1 MIDERDMFKKAL
13 AEAMYQ
19 KYDCELAKA
28 NNGID
33 ISCSKRHYLRLSAIL
48 GFNVGNAKR
57 FSKRLL
63 AAILAAA
70 LLLTGCT
77 VYAYR
82 TEIKEF
88 FVEIYEKHIRVTYDT
103 DKNNLMGKNIEKVY
117 RATYIP
123 EGYELVKNKNTHL
136 YVYYEW
142 QNSNGDIIALQQKA
156 FDGMRLYVDAEDGS
170 TEIINCG
177 KYKIYFRVF
186 QNLYYYIWDD
196 GNYVFTLESNVEVLD
211 TEIFKIIDGIKC
223 MG

>member
-28 NNGID
+28 NNEID

-103 DKNNLMGKNIEKVY
+103 DKNNLMGKNIAKAY

-123 EGYELVKNKNTHL
+123 EGYELVKESNTSLHISYRWEDSNKNVITL
-136 YVYYEW
+136 K
-142 QNSNGDIIALQQKA
+142 QKV
-156 FDGMRLYVDAEDGS
+156 FDGTEFFVDAEHGN
-170 TEIINCG
+170 TEIINYQQ
-177 KYKIYFRVF
+177 YKIYFRELD
-186 QNLYYYIWDD
+186 NSYHYIWNEGEYALRLKTTVRLTNDE
-196 GNYVFTLESNVEVLD
+196 L
-211 TEIFKIIDGIKC
+211 FKIISGIV
-223 MG
+223 

>member
-13 AEAMYQ
+13 SEAMSQ

-33 ISCSKRHYLRLSAIL
+33 ISCSKSHYLRLSAIL

-123 EGYELVKNKNTHL
+123 EGYELVKESNTSLHIS
-136 YVYYEW
+136 YRWEDFNG
-142 QNSNGDIIALQQKA
+142 NSIILQQKNLDITS
-156 FDGMRLYVDAEDGS
+156 FLLDAESGNTKILDCD
-170 TEIINCG
+170 E
-177 KYKIYFRVF
+177 YKVYCRFIDNSYH
-186 QNLYYYIWDD
+186 YIWNYDY
-196 GNYVFTLESNVEVLD
+196 YVFVLESKVELDNDVL
-211 TEIFKIIDGIKC
+211 FRIIYGIK
-223 MG
+223 

>member
-13 AEAMYQ
+13 AEAMFQ

-28 NNGID
+28 NNEID

-103 DKNNLMGKNIEKVY
+103 DKNNLMGKNITKAY

-123 EGYELVKNKNTHL
+123 EGYELVEEVNTKVDVSYKWKDL
-136 YVYYEW
+136 
-142 QNSNGDIIALQQKA
+142 NGNIIILQQKV
-156 FDGMRLYVDAEDGS
+156 FDGTGFFVDAEQGN
-170 TEIINCG
+170 TCIINCEQ
-177 KYKIYFRVF
+177 YEVYCRVIDV
-186 QNLYYYIWDD
+186 LYYYIWTNQD
-196 GNYVFTLESNVEVLD
+196 YVFTLTSTTQLSNNKLL
-211 TEIFKIIDGIKC
+211 EIINGII
-223 MG
+223 

>member
-13 AEAMYQ
+13 SEAMFQ

-28 NNGID
+28 NNEID

-103 DKNNLMGKNIEKVY
+103 DKNNLMGKNIAKAY

-156 FDGMRLYVDAEDGS
+156 FDVTSFLVDAEQGV
-170 TEIINCG
+170 TQIIDFE
-177 KYKIYFRVF
+177 KYKIYCRI
-186 QNLYYYIWDD
+186 LDDSYHYIWNDD
-196 GNYVFTLESNVEVLD
+196 NYAFRLKSTVQLTNDELLN
-211 TEIFKIIDGIKC
+211 IINGII
-223 MG
+223 

>member
-13 AEAMYQ
+13 AEAMSQ

-33 ISCSKRHYLRLSAIL
+33 ISCSKSHYLRLSAIL

-156 FDGMRLYVDAEDGS
+156 FDVTSFLVDAEQGV
-170 TEIINCG
+170 TQIIDFE
-177 KYKIYFRVF
+177 KYKRYCRILDDAYH
-186 QNLYYYIWDD
+186 YIWDD
-196 GNYVFTLESNVEVLD
+196 NYAFRLKSTVQLTNDELLN
-211 TEIFKIIDGIKC
+211 IINGII
-223 MG
+223 

>member
-13 AEAMYQ
+13 SEAMFQ

-28 NNGID
+28 NNEID

-117 RATYIP
+117 RSTYIP
-123 EGYELVKNKNTHL
+123 EGYELVEESNTSLHVSYIWKDLNKNVITL
-136 YVYYEW
+136 K
-142 QNSNGDIIALQQKA
+142 QKV
-156 FDGMRLYVDAEDGS
+156 FDGTEFFVDAEHGNTS
-170 TEIINCG
+170 IINCEQCEV
-177 KYKIYFRVF
+177 YCRVIDG
-186 QNLYYYIWDD
+186 LYYYIWTNQD
-196 GNYVFTLESNVEVLD
+196 YVFTLTSTTQLSNNELL
-211 TEIFKIIDGIKC
+211 EIINGII
-223 MG
+223 

>member
-13 AEAMYQ
+13 SEAMSQ
-19 KYDCELAKA
+19 KYDSELAKA
-28 NNGID
+28 NNEID

-63 AAILAAA
+63 AEILAAA

-103 DKNNLMGKNIEKVY
+103 DKNNLMGKNITKAY

-123 EGYELVKNKNTHL
+123 EGYELVEKSNTSLHIS
-136 YVYYEW
+136 YRWEDFNG
-142 QNSNGDIIALQQKA
+142 NSIILQQRV
-156 FDGMRLYVDAEDGS
+156 FDGTKFYVDAENGD
-170 TEIINCG
+170 TEIINYQQ
-177 KYKIYFRVF
+177 YKIYLRELD
-186 QNLYYYIWDD
+186 NSYHYIWNEGEYALRLKTTVRLTNDE
-196 GNYVFTLESNVEVLD
+196 L
-211 TEIFKIIDGIKC
+211 FKIISGIV
-223 MG
+223 

>member
-103 DKNNLMGKNIEKVY
+103 DKNNLMGKNIAKAY

-123 EGYELVKNKNTHL
+123 EGYELVKEVNTKVDVSYKWKDL
-136 YVYYEW
+136 
-142 QNSNGDIIALQQKA
+142 NGNIIILQQKV
-156 FDGMRLYVDAEDGS
+156 FDGTGLFVDAEQGN
-170 TEIINCG
+170 TCIINCEQCEV
-177 KYKIYFRVF
+177 YCRVIDG
-186 QNLYYYIWDD
+186 LYYYIWTNQD
-196 GNYVFTLESNVEVLD
+196 YVFTLTSTTQLSNNELL
-211 TEIFKIIDGIKC
+211 EIINGII
-223 MG
+223 

>member
-13 AEAMYQ
+13 SEAMSQ

-28 NNGID
+28 NNEID

-103 DKNNLMGKNIEKVY
+103 DKNNLMGKNIAKAY

-123 EGYELVKNKNTHL
+123 EGYELVEEVNTKVDVSYKWKDL
-136 YVYYEW
+136 
-142 QNSNGDIIALQQKA
+142 NGNLIILQQKNLDITS
-156 FDGMRLYVDAEDGS
+156 FLLDAESGNTKILDCDEYKVYCRVIDG
-170 TEIINCG
+170 
-177 KYKIYFRVF
+177 
-186 QNLYYYIWDD
+186 LYYYIWINQD
-196 GNYVFTLESNVEVLD
+196 YVFTLTSTTQLSNNELL
-211 TEIFKIIDGIKC
+211 EIINGII
-223 MG
+223 

>member
-13 AEAMYQ
+13 SEAMSQ
-19 KYDCELAKA
+19 KYDSELAKA
-28 NNGID
+28 NNEID

-103 DKNNLMGKNIEKVY
+103 DKNNLMGKNITKAY

-123 EGYELVKNKNTHL
+123 EGYELVEKSNTSLHIS
-136 YVYYEW
+136 YRWEDFNG
-142 QNSNGDIIALQQKA
+142 NSIILQQRV
-156 FDGMRLYVDAEDGS
+156 FDGTKFYVDAENGD
-170 TEIINCG
+170 TEIINYQQ
-177 KYKIYFRVF
+177 YKIYLRELD
-186 QNLYYYIWDD
+186 NSYHYIWNEGEYALRLKTTVRLTNDE
-196 GNYVFTLESNVEVLD
+196 L
-211 TEIFKIIDGIKC
+211 FKIISGIV
-223 MG
+223 

>member
-1 MIDERDMFKKAL
+1 MIDECDMFKKAL
-13 AEAMYQ
+13 SEAMSQ
-19 KYDCELAKA
+19 KYDSELAKA
-28 NNGID
+28 NNEID

-103 DKNNLMGKNIEKVY
+103 DKNNLMGKNITKAY

-123 EGYELVKNKNTHL
+123 EGYELVEKSNTSLHIS
-136 YVYYEW
+136 YRWEDFNG
-142 QNSNGDIIALQQKA
+142 NSIILQQRV
-156 FDGMRLYVDAEDGS
+156 FDGTKFYVDAENGD
-170 TEIINCG
+170 TEIINYQQ
-177 KYKIYFRVF
+177 YKIYLRELD
-186 QNLYYYIWDD
+186 NSYHYIWNEGEYALRLKTTVRLTNDE
-196 GNYVFTLESNVEVLD
+196 L
-211 TEIFKIIDGIKC
+211 FKIISGIV
-223 MG
+223 